1 MAKNNQVTTQIIITC
16 NAKNADDEIKR
27 IQKTVTELDDKIA
40 KMRKDG
46 ADEKDIKFV
55 ENLRNSMNNFSRE
68 TVTGFERIKS
78 AIEKLDEQ
86 SVNQLRRAR
95 RAAQQ
100 YRDSLSANDAEYA
113 KAEENLKKINTQID
127 LLTGKQRRLSDATKN
142 FNGTLQNISTA
153 SIDKLNEA
161 LKDGEVMLN
170 RMSKGEVERAG
181 VVPGMANI
189 RQEIAK
195 RRATSIDQMR
205 SSVSAI
211 TSNGALQNAAPTE
224 LTAQISV
231 AKNALDQLPASMSK
245 ARQFFVDAIREMQT
259 QLQKLNGTFINTDD
273 FINKTFADM
282 QKKTASP
289 KQLAEAIS
297 YIKQKLDELPLSEE
311 KQRAQY
317 TKMME
322 SMLAQTKQ
330 VKGELLSVTQLKE
343 SVGNLVNNPQA
354 LESASP
360 IRISEQIA
368 NAKRALDMLPGSSEK
383 MRQFFV
389 AAIQAMQVQLQK
401 LNDTLVDTDKVIDMT
416 YRNMKSG
423 TATPKQLAEA
433 IGLIKSE
440 LEQLPMAEEKMRTQY
455 KQMMD
460 EMIQGTKRLSGELK
474 SLEEIRNSVSE
485 VAFSPSNLQKASP
498 VQLSEKIAMAKSAL
512 SNLPG
517 VEVIDRS
524 FFTDAI
530 KSMEAQLQSLNGT
543 MVNTDEI
550 INKTR
555 VDMQKGAVT
564 PKQLSESIGYLKQK
578 LDALPASAEKERQ
591 TYNKMLA
598 DMIQKNKQ
606 LRGELTLTQ
615 AELESIRGTIN
626 SGGIK
631 TLSFEKLR
639 EAAKMMRLELSK
651 ISESDEK
658 FKALQKD
665 IDKVDAQLNKT
676 TNTVNKHG
684 SAWKTTIKNM
694 MAYVGVFGMLNMV
707 KSKIE
712 EIISL
717 NLKFSQQLAD
727 VRKVSGLASN
737 DIKQLGN
744 ELSKIDSRTSLQ
756 GLMNTAYSGAKLGF
770 GEQGVEGLAQFT
782 RAANVATVAIGEEL
796 GEDALPALSKI
807 VENMGIIKKYGIEQ
821 SMLKTASAMFKLS
834 STSTAT
840 SNNIV
845 EFSKRLTAMSKVAGI
860 TTDQLLALGSAS
872 DAMYLSPEVAATA
885 FTKLISSIQTSHN
898 LIEKTLGMTKGII
911 NDLFSRGKAMDAI
924 VQIFEKMHDLGNMNA
939 LKPIFKD
946 LGSDGARLMNVMTA
960 MAKNVD
966 MLKKHLD
973 TSAEAFREGTAATA
987 EYNIQQ
993 ETAEGL
999 MERAKNL
1006 WQKAVMNPDE
1016 VDVVHEFAKAW
1027 YDVSKA
1033 VTTSQF
1039 AMWNIRTALSS
1050 LMGILK
1056 ALLYLLPSIIAGLG
1070 AAGLYRTIL
1079 GLATGFRVLIAAC
1092 SHFSFVWK
1100 TMSIATKTGW
1110 IGLAATA
1117 ITALISVLGSLY
1129 SSASKAKI
1137 ALDDMN
1143 KSVSNSVAEGRK
1155 AALEVNEYVKAINK
1169 AAIGSNERA
1178 IAIKKFNEKFG
1189 AYYKNMLTEK
1199 STAKDIAKAYAEV
1212 VKHLKEKMLY
1222 EGMQKDYEVSVGNRQ
1237 VSSVYRLQEYDDAY
1251 KKTGRTSLHDADW
1264 LQAKVKDLRS
1274 AGYGSVDKIFKAV
1287 IDSVIPTPGFGNN
1300 ILRLAKSGATPSG
1313 ISQGWGESDDYFND
1327 RKAGLALYR
1336 YIAQEVS
1343 SWRQESAFKRRW
1355 SRKQGEIND
1364 WVSFSSQKD
1373 DETPGTLDN
1382 DAPDKEAIKAAKAAA
1397 AAARKE
1403 AREHK
1408 QQLQK
1413 DLKAA
1418 DGQVKS
1424 FTKAIDAYY
1433 TLQEKAIQEL
1443 YMQGKINEAEM
1454 NRYITLMQSKRDMV
1468 AAQGRFAIVGDE
1480 NNFDEL
1486 RKQMGADYDQFD
1498 YSAESNKLLS
1508 IIQKADP
1515 AATGKLIRNLEGA
1528 LGTTPDNS
1536 MMNDIRNTGVN
1547 AQKSESD
1554 RRLKLFE
1561 SADSYLNSKN
1571 YLINTGREYD
1581 TILSQSGL
1589 TDVGLDRGSIIAAGK
1604 EPPSRTK
1611 VVTNP
1616 ETGEKETVVLGE
1628 PTTTMRQDFIKEG
1641 VSHYNVD
1648 VNDAEQLRKWLN
1660 QFVSQSGKGVLQ
1672 KDAMG
1677 TEYINASDKKDWTT
1691 YIPGLQ
1697 DMLFGIGKDADEKIK
1712 ILFSTLMQYEEKYYE
1727 AKKQQLDY
1735 ETKILESRW
1744 TRSDDYKH
1752 GQEKERELEVKSHI
1766 QGIYGRGET
1775 SAFLNTQEM
1784 ARNNGFADN
1793 IENDPE
1799 VEKVKLH
1806 MDLARKEAALAQQT
1820 SDDKEL
1826 IRQKD
1831 KAAQDAELAYA
1842 DKINQ
1847 QIKARIDLLQQWVDP
1862 LQEFSE
1868 AMGDAFVKMTESA
1881 EEGRDAM
1888 KEATQNM
1895 VKTFAKMTIDMI
1907 AQQLKMEVQRALFHK
1922 KMLSSETDYQKGMQD
1937 ANDKGHKSIFKALGS
1952 FFKKRKKDK
1961 SKAATDEN
1969 KQEKDTAKKG
1979 TDIVKDA
1986 ANTELKTKTEVAQK
2000 GAEVTQQM
2008 DQQTSEAKVQTAQ
2021 TDANTTATETQ
2032 GNIFAGI
2039 ASGAAKIIGKLGW
2052 WGIPLI
2058 AVIQGLLMGLLNS
2071 ALGKLFGGK
2080 QKSSASTNTK
2090 LVSGM
2095 LTYDSGNVKA
2105 FSGAIDK
2112 KTYPVVGNDGKVYAA
2127 KPTDKLVTG
2136 LLTEPVATTVNGV
2149 PSIIAERGPEMI
2161 IGRETTQALMMARP
2175 DIISEIVRFDRN
2187 HSGKTYRAYDGGNIA
2202 EAVGTL
2208 SVPSVSTSQQ
2218 QVTQAE
2224 LASFVSTM
2232 QALAPVMQAFT
2243 RQLQQPLKTSINMY
2257 GNGGLYDS
2265 MSRASKF
2272 MNGRG

>member
-1 MAKNNQVTTQIIITC
+1 MAKNTALRTEIVITC
-16 NAKNADDEIKR
+16 NAKNADNEIKN
-27 IQKTVTELDDKIA
+27 IKKSIKALDKEINDLQKQGKGDTPYA
-40 KMRKDG
+40 KWLRK
-46 ADEKDIKFV
+46 
-55 ENLRNSMNNFSRE
+55 LRGSLNNFQRE
-68 TVTGFERIKS
+68 SVKGAERIKS
-78 AIEKLDEQ
+78 AVENLAGTSTNE
-86 SVNQLRRAR
+86 LRRAR

-100 YRDSLSANDAEYA
+100 FRDSLAANDKQFAQANANLA
-113 KAEENLKKINTQID
+113 KIQAQID
-127 LLTGKQRRLSDATKN
+127 KN
-142 FNGTLQNISTA
+142 T
-153 SIDKLNEA
+153 
-161 LKDGEVMLN
+161 
-170 RMSKGEVERAG
+170 
-181 VVPGMANI
+181 
-189 RQEIAK
+189 
-195 RRATSIDQMR
+195 
-205 SSVSAI
+205 
-211 TSNGALQNAAPTE
+211 
-224 LTAQISV
+224 
-231 AKNALDQLPASMSK
+231 
-245 ARQFFVDAIREMQT
+245 
-259 QLQKLNGTFINTDD
+259 
-273 FINKTFADM
+273 
-282 QKKTASP
+282 
-289 KQLAEAIS
+289 
-297 YIKQKLDELPLSEE
+297 
-311 KQRAQY
+311 
-317 TKMME
+317 
-322 SMLAQTKQ
+322 
-330 VKGELLSVTQLKE
+330 
-343 SVGNLVNNPQA
+343 
-354 LESASP
+354 
-360 IRISEQIA
+360 
-368 NAKRALDMLPGSSEK
+368 
-383 MRQFFV
+383 
-389 AAIQAMQVQLQK
+389 
-401 LNDTLVDTDKVIDMT
+401 
-416 YRNMKSG
+416 
-423 TATPKQLAEA
+423 
-433 IGLIKSE
+433 
-440 LEQLPMAEEKMRTQY
+440 
-455 KQMMD
+455 
-460 EMIQGTKRLSGELK
+460 
-474 SLEEIRNSVSE
+474 
-485 VAFSPSNLQKASP
+485 
-498 VQLSEKIAMAKSAL
+498 
-512 SNLPG
+512 
-517 VEVIDRS
+517 
-524 FFTDAI
+524 
-530 KSMEAQLQSLNGT
+530 
-543 MVNTDEI
+543 
-550 INKTR
+550 
-555 VDMQKGAVT
+555 GAVH
-564 PKQLSESIGYLKQK
+564 
-578 LDALPASAEKERQ
+578 
-591 TYNKMLA
+591 
-598 DMIQKNKQ
+598 
-606 LRGELTLTQ
+606 
-615 AELESIRGTIN
+615 
-626 SGGIK
+626 
-631 TLSFEKLR
+631 
-639 EAAKMMRLELSK
+639 
-651 ISESDEK
+651 
-658 FKALQKD
+658 
-665 IDKVDAQLNKT
+665 
-676 TNTVNKHG
+676 KHG

-694 MAYVGVFGMLNMV
+694 LAYVGVFGMLNMV

-727 VRKVSGLASN
+727 VRKVSGLASS

-744 ELSKIDSRTSLQ
+744 ELAKIDSRTSLQ

-782 RAANVATVAIGEEL
+782 RAANVAAVSIGEEL

-885 FTKLISSIQTSHN
+885 FTKLISSVQTSHN
-898 LIEKTLGMTKGII
+898 LIEKTLGMTKGTI
-911 NDLFSRGKAMDAI
+911 NDLFSKGKAMDAI

-966 MLKKHLD
+966 VLKKHLD
-973 TSAEAFREGTAATA
+973 TSAQAFREGTAATA

-1006 WQKAVMNPDE
+1006 WQKAVMNPEE

-1027 YDVSKA
+1027 YDLSNSL
-1033 VTTSQF
+1033 TSNKF
-1039 AMWNIRTALSS
+1039 VMWEIRTAIGA
-1050 LMGILK
+1050 LMGTVKIFL
-1056 ALLYLLPSIIAGLG
+1056 ALLPSILLGLG
-1070 AAGLYRTIL
+1070 AAGIYGLIIKLGTAIKTATIL
-1079 GLATGFRVLIAAC
+1079 TTRFTLA
-1092 SHFSFVWK
+1092 WK
-1100 TMSIATKTGW
+1100 TMNMATK
-1110 IGLAATA
+1110 ATA
-1117 ITALISVLGSLY
+1117 IGFAVAAIAQLTTALYAVCTST
-1129 SSASKAKI
+1129 SAAKKELDNLNKIMADSAAKGRI
-1137 ALDDMN
+1137 AKNEVDDF
-1143 KSVSNSVAEGRK
+1143 AR
-1155 AALEVNEYVKAINK
+1155 AINNTTQ
-1169 AAIGSNERA
+1169 GSKERA

-1189 AYYKNMLTEK
+1189 TYYKNMITEK
-1199 STAKDIAKAYAEV
+1199 SAAKDLAAAYAEV
-1212 VKHLKEKMLY
+1212 VKHLKEKALY
-1222 EGMQKDYEVSVGNRQ
+1222 EGMQEDYKQTITKRQ
-1237 VSSVYRLQEYDDAY
+1237 VQSAYRLQDFDTYYQKAGGGAHNGDWVADRVKSLRSQGYGATKSIYNAIIRSVFPGYKNAEVMYNEFVHGLTPSLAN
-1251 KKTGRTSLHDADW
+1251 KKTGLTFL
-1264 LQAKVKDLRS
+1264 
-1274 AGYGSVDKIFKAV
+1274 DKH
-1287 IDSVIPTPGFGNN
+1287 SY
-1300 ILRLAKSGATPSG
+1300 
-1313 ISQGWGESDDYFND
+1313 GESRGFDNKDY
-1327 RKAGLALYR
+1327 AALALAR
-1336 YIAQEVS
+1336 YISQEVS
-1343 SWRQESAFKRRW
+1343 LLKQQGKFKQRW
-1355 SRKQGEIND
+1355 KKHQGEIND
-1364 WVSFSSQKD
+1364 WESWMMQNSGT
-1373 DETPGTLDN
+1373 DENPGTLDN
-1382 DAPDKEAIKAAKAAA
+1382 DALDKDAIKAAKAAA

-1443 YMQGKINEAEM
+1443 YMQGKMNEAEM
-1454 NRYITLMQSKRDMV
+1454 NRYVTLMQSKRDII

-1486 RKQMGADYDQFD
+1486 RKQMGANFDQFD
-1498 YSAESNKLLS
+1498 YSAESNKLLG

-1536 MMNDIRNTGVN
+1536 IMNDIRNTGVN

-1571 YLINTGREYD
+1571 YIVNVGREYD

-1589 TDVGLDRGSIIAAGK
+1589 TDVGLNRGSTIAAGK

-1616 ETGEKETVVLGE
+1616 ETGEKEPIVMGE
-1628 PTTTMRQDFIKEG
+1628 PTAMMRQDFIKEG
-1641 VSHYNVD
+1641 VSHYSVD
-1648 VNDAEQLRKWLN
+1648 VNDADQLRKWLDR
-1660 QFVSQSGKGVLQ
+1660 FVSQSGKGVLQ
-1672 KDAMG
+1672 KDALG
-1677 TEYINASDKKDWTT
+1677 TEYVNALDKKDWTT

-1744 TRSDDYKH
+1744 TRSDDYKQ

-1775 SAFLNTQEM
+1775 GAFLNTQEM

-1793 IENDPE
+1793 IEGDPE

-1806 MDLARKEAALAQQT
+1806 MELARKEAALAQQT

-1831 KAAQDAELAYA
+1831 RAAQDAELAYA

-1868 AMGDAFVKMTESA
+1868 AMGNAFVKMTESA

-1888 KEATQNM
+1888 KDATQNM

-1922 KMLSSETDYQKGMQD
+1922 KMLSSETDYQKGMKD
-1937 ANDKGHKSIFKALGS
+1937 ANEQGHKSIFKALGS

-1969 KQEKDTAKKG
+1969 KQEKDSSKKNQ
-1979 TDIVKDA
+1979 DIVKNA
-1986 ANTELKTKTEVAQK
+1986 ADTELKTKTDVATK
-2000 GAEVTQQM
+2000 GAEITQQM
-2008 DQQTSEAKVQTAQ
+2008 DQKTSEAKVETAATDAQ
-2021 TDANTTATETQ
+2021 TTGAETQ

-2080 QKSSASTNTK
+2080 QKSSANTNTK

-2095 LTYDSGNVKA
+2095 LTYDSGNVEA

-2149 PSIIAERGPEMI
+2149 PSLIAERGPEMI

-2187 HSGKTYRAYDGGNIA
+2187 HSGKAYRAYDSGNIA
-2202 EAVGTL
+2202 EVVSNL
-2208 SVPSVSTSQQ
+2208 STPSVSTSQQ
-2218 QVTQAE
+2218 QVTQADF
-2224 LASFVSTM
+2224 ADFVSTM
-2232 QALAPVMQAFT
+2232 RAMAPIMQAFT

-2272 MNGRG
+2272 MSGRG

>member
-1 MAKNNQVTTQIIITC
+1 MAKNNQITTQIIITC

-27 IQKTVTELDDKIA
+27 IQATVTELDNKIA

-68 TVTGFERIKS
+68 TVTGFERIKA

-100 YRDSLSANDAEYA
+100 YRDSLSANDTEYA
-113 KAEENLKKINTQID
+113 EAEENLKKINTQID

-170 RMSKGEVERAG
+170 RMSKGEVECAG

-189 RQEIAK
+189 RQEIAN
-195 RRATSIDQMR
+195 RRQMTAMQTQSYLYQPFQGGR
-205 SSVSAI
+205 TWAD
-211 TSNGALQNAAPTE
+211 
-224 LTAQISV
+224 LTQQQVTDRLAV
-231 AKNALDQLPASMSK
+231 AKESLKNMSLNDSNRGK
-245 ARQFFVDAIREMQT
+245 LTEYIRQAET
-259 QLQKLNGTFINTDD
+259 QLQKLNGTFVNTDEL
-273 FINKTFADM
+273 IHRTFGNAD
-282 QKKTASP
+282 ASP
-289 KQLAEAIS
+289 KELTEAINLV
-297 YIKQKLDELPLSEE
+297 KQKLDS
-311 KQRAQY
+311 
-317 TKMME
+317 
-322 SMLAQTKQ
+322 
-330 VKGELLSVTQLKE
+330 
-343 SVGNLVNNPQA
+343 
-354 LESASP
+354 
-360 IRISEQIA
+360 
-368 NAKRALDMLPGSSEK
+368 
-383 MRQFFV
+383 
-389 AAIQAMQVQLQK
+389 
-401 LNDTLVDTDKVIDMT
+401 
-416 YRNMKSG
+416 
-423 TATPKQLAEA
+423 
-433 IGLIKSE
+433 
-440 LEQLPMAEEKMRTQY
+440 
-455 KQMMD
+455 
-460 EMIQGTKRLSGELK
+460 
-474 SLEEIRNSVSE
+474 
-485 VAFSPSNLQKASP
+485 
-498 VQLSEKIAMAKSAL
+498 
-512 SNLPG
+512 
-517 VEVIDRS
+517 
-524 FFTDAI
+524 
-530 KSMEAQLQSLNGT
+530 
-543 MVNTDEI
+543 
-550 INKTR
+550 
-555 VDMQKGAVT
+555 
-564 PKQLSESIGYLKQK
+564 
-578 LDALPASAEKERQ
+578 LPASMTADREK
-591 TYNKMLA
+591 YNQMMA
-598 DMIQKNKQ
+598 DMIQRSKK
-606 LRGELTLTQ
+606 LRGELV
-615 AELESIRGTIN
+615 N
-626 SGGIK
+626 SGDGFKRIRELVGQTGDEMKKAGEKAEDFPKRLRDLK
-631 TLSFEKLR
+631 TVPFDKLR
-639 EAAKMMRLELSK
+639 EAAKLMRTELAK
-651 ISESDEK
+651 MSESDANFKTMQKNVEK
-658 FKALQKD
+658 
-665 IDKVDAQLNKT
+665 VEAQLEKST
-676 TNTVNKHG
+676 AAVNKHG

-694 MAYVGVFGMLNMV
+694 FAYVGVFGMLNMV

-727 VRKVSGLASN
+727 VRKVSGLASS

-744 ELSKIDSRTSLQ
+744 ELAKIDSRTSLQ

-782 RAANVATVAIGEEL
+782 RAANVAAVSIGEEL
-796 GEDALPALSKI
+796 GEDALPVLSKI

-885 FTKLISSIQTSHN
+885 FTKLISSVQTSHN
-898 LIEKTLGMTKGII
+898 LIEKTLGMTKGTI
-911 NDLFSRGKAMDAI
+911 NDLFSKGKAMDAI

-939 LKPIFKD
+939 LKPVFKD
-946 LGSDGARLMNVMTA
+946 LGSDGTRLMNVMTA

-966 MLKKHLD
+966 VLKKHLD

-1006 WQKAVMNPDE
+1006 WQKAVMNPKD
-1016 VDVVHEFAKAW
+1016 VDLVHEFAEAW
-1027 YDVSKA
+1027 YDVTASLTGSKA
-1033 VTTSQF
+1033 ATGVLQFTMGVLLNTMQMFLSILPGLLTFILSRGLVYGFSQLAKTLALTAESANAATWSF
-1039 AMWNIRTALSS
+1039 KAMWKAAKWNWITLGIGLITELCIWISNWKQNLDDVAASQRTLNGSIKEANQIAQISIDRAKDLAERIKTAAEKSNERNSLIRTFNKEFGQYYKNLLTEESS
-1050 LMGILK
+1050 AYAVAKAYEEVCKQLQAK
-1056 ALLYLLPSIIAGLG
+1056 ALLE
-1070 AAGLYRTIL
+1070 
-1079 GLATGFRVLIAAC
+1079 
-1092 SHFSFVWK
+1092 
-1100 TMSIATKTGW
+1100 
-1110 IGLAATA
+1110 
-1117 ITALISVLGSLY
+1117 
-1129 SSASKAKI
+1129 AKDK
-1137 ALDDMN
+1137 LME
-1143 KSVSNSVAEGRK
+1143 K
-1155 AALEVNEYVKAINK
+1155 EVNP
-1169 AAIGSNERA
+1169 RT
-1178 IAIKKFNEKFG
+1178 
-1189 AYYKNMLTEK
+1189 MW
-1199 STAKDIAKAYAEV
+1199 
-1212 VKHLKEKMLY
+1212 
-1222 EGMQKDYEVSVGNRQ
+1222 SVM
-1237 VSSVYRLQEYDDAY
+1237 RLQEYGEWAEKAKSPYDSEYAKKFYEERVSRGMSLANIIRQFNQQVTKSKDKFMVNRIINPVGDDM
-1251 KKTGRTSLHDADW
+1251 LHPEFFTYTRNKEKGTAEYHPE
-1264 LQAKVKDLRS
+1264 LRQLFHFAAFIRQEQAKNNKIKDINK
-1274 AGYGSVDKIFKAV
+1274 AFEPFK
-1287 IDSVIPTPGFGNN
+1287 DE
-1300 ILRLAKSGATPSG
+1300 
-1313 ISQGWGESDDYFND
+1313 ISQ
-1327 RKAGLALYR
+1327 
-1336 YIAQEVS
+1336 YIIS
-1343 SWRQESAFKRRW
+1343 TTST
-1355 SRKQGEIND
+1355 GP
-1364 WVSFSSQKD
+1364 
-1373 DETPGTLDN
+1373 DENPGTLDN
-1382 DAPDKEAIKAAKAAA
+1382 DATDKAALSAAKSA
-1397 AAARKE
+1397 ERERKKLE
-1403 AREHK
+1403 NKHK
-1408 QQLQK
+1408 KQLQD

-1443 YMQGKINEAEM
+1443 YMQGKMNEAEM
-1454 NRYITLMQSKRDMV
+1454 NRYVTLMQSKRDII

-1486 RKQMGADYDQFD
+1486 RKQMGANFDQFD
-1498 YSAESNKLLS
+1498 YSAESNKLLG

-1515 AATGKLIRNLEGA
+1515 TATGKLIRNLEGA

-1536 MMNDIRNTGVN
+1536 IMNDIRNTGVN

-1554 RRLKLFE
+1554 RRLKIFE

-1571 YLINTGREYD
+1571 YIVNAGREYD

-1589 TDVGLDRGSIIAAGK
+1589 TDVGLERGSTIAAGK
-1604 EPPSRTK
+1604 ELPSRTK
-1611 VVTNP
+1611 VVKNP
-1616 ETGEKETVVLGE
+1616 ETGKEEPIVMGE
-1628 PTTTMRQDFIKEG
+1628 PTATMRQDFIKEG

-1648 VNDAEQLRKWLN
+1648 VSDADQLRKWLDR
-1660 QFVSQSGKGVLQ
+1660 FVSQSGKGVLQ
-1672 KDAMG
+1672 RDALG
-1677 TEYINASDKKDWTT
+1677 TEYVNDSDKKDWSN

-1744 TRSDDYKH
+1744 TRSDDYKQ

-1775 SAFLNTQEM
+1775 GAFLNTQEM

-1793 IENDPE
+1793 IEGDPE

-1806 MDLARKEAALAQQT
+1806 MELARKEADLAKQT

-1922 KMLSSETDYQKGMQD
+1922 KMLSSETDYQKGMKD
-1937 ANDKGHKSIFKALGS
+1937 ANEQGHKSIFKALGS

-1986 ANTELKTKTEVAQK
+1986 ASTELKTKTEVATK
-2000 GAEVTQQM
+2000 GAEITQQM
-2008 DQQTSEAKVQTAQ
+2008 DQKSSEAKVETAATDAQ
-2021 TDANTTATETQ
+2021 TTGAETQ

-2080 QKSSASTNTK
+2080 QKSSANTNTK

-2095 LTYDSGNVKA
+2095 LTYDSGNVEA

-2149 PSIIAERGPEMI
+2149 PSLIAERGPEMI

-2187 HSGKTYRAYDGGNIA
+2187 HSGKAYRAYDSGNIA
-2202 EAVGTL
+2202 EVVSNL
-2208 SVPSVSTSQQ
+2208 STPSVSTSQQ
-2218 QVTQAE
+2218 QVTQADF
-2224 LASFVSTM
+2224 ADFVSTM
-2232 QALAPVMQAFT
+2232 RAMAPIMQAFT

-2272 MNGRG
+2272 MSGRG

>member
-1 MAKNNQVTTQIIITC
+1 MAKNTQIRTEIIVSA
-16 NAKNADDEIKR
+16 NAKKADEVMKELGEAA
-27 IQKTVTELDDKIA
+27 KKVKAELDGLIKAGQGDSTRA
-40 KMRKDG
+40 KVLTQ
-46 ADEKDIKFV
+46 IYQ
-55 ENLRNSMNNFSRE
+55 SIMNVSRE
-68 TVTGFERIKS
+68 SVTGIERIKN
-78 AIEKLDEQ
+78 AIADLSGQ

-100 YRDSLSANDAEYA
+100 FRDTLSEKDAGFA
-113 KAEENLKKINTQID
+113 QAEENLKEINTQID
-127 LLTGKQRRLSDATKN
+127 IMTGKQRRLSDATNN
-142 FNGTLQNISTA
+142 FNGTLKNISTA

-189 RQEIAK
+189 RQEIA
-195 RRATSIDQMR
+195 RRRSPSIDQMR
-205 SSVSAI
+205 NSVSVI
-211 TSNGALQNAAPTE
+211 TSNGALQNAAPSE

-231 AKNALDQLPASMSK
+231 AKNALDQLPASMAKS
-245 ARQFFVDAIREMQT
+245 RQFFTDAISVMQT
-259 QLQKLNGTFINTDD
+259 QLQKLNGTF
-273 FINKTFADM
+273 
-282 QKKTASP
+282 
-289 KQLAEAIS
+289 
-297 YIKQKLDELPLSEE
+297 
-311 KQRAQY
+311 
-317 TKMME
+317 
-322 SMLAQTKQ
+322 
-330 VKGELLSVTQLKE
+330 
-343 SVGNLVNNPQA
+343 
-354 LESASP
+354 
-360 IRISEQIA
+360 
-368 NAKRALDMLPGSSEK
+368 
-383 MRQFFV
+383 
-389 AAIQAMQVQLQK
+389 
-401 LNDTLVDTDKVIDMT
+401 
-416 YRNMKSG
+416 
-423 TATPKQLAEA
+423 
-433 IGLIKSE
+433 
-440 LEQLPMAEEKMRTQY
+440 
-455 KQMMD
+455 
-460 EMIQGTKRLSGELK
+460 
-474 SLEEIRNSVSE
+474 
-485 VAFSPSNLQKASP
+485 
-498 VQLSEKIAMAKSAL
+498 
-512 SNLPG
+512 
-517 VEVIDRS
+517 
-524 FFTDAI
+524 
-530 KSMEAQLQSLNGT
+530 
-543 MVNTDEI
+543 VNTDEV
-550 INKTR
+550 INKTMG
-555 VDMQKGAVT
+555 DMQKGAVT

-591 TYNKMLA
+591 AYNKMLA
-598 DMIQKNKQ
+598 DMTQKNKQ

-615 AELESIRGTIN
+615 EELTGIRNTIN

-631 TLSFEKLR
+631 TVSFDKLR
-639 EAAKMMRLELSK
+639 EAAKMMRLELFK

-684 SAWKTTIKNM
+684 SVWKTTIKNM
-694 MAYVGVFGMLNMV
+694 LAYVGVFGMLNMV

-727 VRKVSGLASN
+727 VRKVSGLASS

-744 ELSKIDSRTSLQ
+744 ELAKIDSRTSLQ

-770 GEQGVEGLAQFT
+770 GEQGVEELAQFT

-898 LIEKTLGMTKGII
+898 LIEKTLGMTKGTI
-911 NDLFSRGKAMDAI
+911 NDLFSKGKAMDAI

-1006 WQKAVMNPDE
+1006 WQKAVMNPEE

-1039 AMWNIRTALSS
+1039 AMWNIKTAISS

-1079 GLATGFRVLIAAC
+1079 SLATGFRVLIAAC

-1100 TMSIATKTGW
+1100 TMSVATKTGW
-1110 IGLAATA
+1110 IGLAATT

-1129 SSASKAKI
+1129 SSASKAKV
-1137 ALDDMN
+1137 ALENMN
-1143 KSVSNSVAEGRK
+1143 KSVSNSIAEGRK
-1155 AALEVNEYVKAINK
+1155 AALEVDKYVEAINK

-1178 IAIKKFNEKFG
+1178 VAIKKFNEKFG

-1199 STAKDIAKAYAEV
+1199 STAQDIAKAYADV

-1222 EGMQKDYEVSVGNRQ
+1222 EGMQKDYEVSVGSRQ

-1274 AGYGSVDKIFKAV
+1274 AGYGSVNKIFKA
-1287 IDSVIPTPGFGNN
+1287 IIGSVIPTPGFGDS

-1313 ISQGWGESDDYFND
+1313 ISQGWGESDSYFND

-1343 SWRQESAFKRRW
+1343 GWKQESAFKKRW

-1382 DAPDKEAIKAAKAAA
+1382 EAPDKDAIKAAKAAA

-1454 NRYITLMQSKRDMV
+1454 NRYITLMQSKRDMI

-1480 NNFDEL
+1480 NNFDDL
-1486 RKQMGADYDQFD
+1486 RKQMGVDFDQFD
-1498 YSAESNKLLS
+1498 YSAESNKLLG
-1508 IIQKADP
+1508 IIQKANP

-1536 MMNDIRNTGVN
+1536 IMNDIRNTGVN

-1561 SADSYLNSKN
+1561 SADSYINSKN
-1571 YLINTGREYD
+1571 YLENIGRDFD
-1581 TILSQSGL
+1581 TILSQAGL
-1589 TDVGLDRGSIIAAGK
+1589 TDVGLEKGSKEAAGK
-1604 EPPSRTK
+1604 DTK
-1611 VVTNP
+1611 HYKTVTNADG
-1616 ETGEKETVVLGE
+1616 TQDLVVEQE
-1628 PTTTMRQDFIKEG
+1628 PTEAMRMNFIREG
-1641 VSHYNVD
+1641 VSHYSVSSD
-1648 VNDAEQLRKWLN
+1648 SPAEMRQWLDK
-1660 QFVSQSGKGVLQ
+1660 FISKDKKGVLSYDE
-1672 KDAMG
+1672 KDNQV
-1677 TEYINASDKKDWTT
+1677 INEDNLSNWTK
-1691 YIPGLQ
+1691 YIPELKNILLGV
-1697 DMLFGIGKDADEKIK
+1697 GKEADSQLKF
-1712 ILFSTLMQYEEKYYE
+1712 LFSTLMQYEEKYYE

-1744 TRSDDYKH
+1744 TRSDDYKQ

-1775 SAFLNTQEM
+1775 GAFLNTQEM

-1820 SDDKEL
+1820 SEDKEL

-1937 ANDKGHKSIFKALGS
+1937 ANEKGHKSIFKALGS

-1961 SKAATDEN
+1961 NKAATDEN

-1986 ANTELKTKTEVAQK
+1986 ASTELKTKTEVATK
-2000 GAEVTQQM
+2000 GAEITQQM
-2008 DQQTSEAKVQTAQ
+2008 DQKSSEAKVETAATDAQ
-2021 TDANTTATETQ
+2021 TTGAETQ

-2095 LTYDSGNVKA
+2095 LTYDSGNVEA

-2149 PSIIAERGPEMI
+2149 PSLIAERGPEMI

-2187 HSGKTYRAYDGGNIA
+2187 HSGKAYRAYDSGNIA
-2202 EAVGTL
+2202 EVVSNL
-2208 SVPSVSTSQQ
+2208 STPSVSTSQQ
-2218 QVTQAE
+2218 QVTQADF
-2224 LASFVSTM
+2224 ADFVSTM
-2232 QALAPVMQAFT
+2232 RAMAPIMQAFT

-2272 MNGRG
+2272 MSGRG